1 MILLKEGA
9 LKKSKNILI
18 VIDSI
23 DVNDSSGSK
32 ANVALIKNL
41 AQAGFSIKVYHYS
54 QKQIELPNIMCVSIS
69 ESKASVMYLLSRIQ
83 RVFLRITKL
92 NINPTIEKLFGFS
105 FIFFNDVNSIK
116 TALLEEIEFEPDWVL
131 TLSKASSFRP
141 HAALLAMAKWH
152 SKWLA
157 YVHDPYPMHSYPR
170 PYDWVESGHQ
180 FKRDFFV
187 DITRK
192 SKYLLYPSQL
202 LADWMQSYYPDQ
214 LGKAVIVPHQISNES
229 VDMNLLPDYLN
240 PNEFT
245 VLHAGNMM
253 SARNPTALIEAFE
266 RFLKQNPSAK
276 IHSKLFFVGNS
287 SFYDYYIKEKQQTIP
302 QLFLSD
308 GYVPFQTVLT
318 MQRVASV
325 NVILEALGPIS
336 PFLPGKFPHCIQT
349 KRPILLLGPFYSES
363 RRLLGEDYPYWSA
376 INDIEKINLHIN
388 TLYNRWLESKNGVMD
403 REDLVEYL
411 SVENLQ
417 KTITE
422 LKL

>member
-1 MILLKEGA
+1 MKILL
-9 LKKSKNILI
+9 
-18 VIDSI
+18 VVDSI

-32 ANVALIKNL
+32 ANVALIQNL
-41 AQAGFSIKVYHYS
+41 KESGFEILVYHYS
-54 QKQIELPNIMCVSIS
+54 RKEIHLQGITCVSIKEIKFS
-69 ESKASVMYLLSRIQ
+69 WLYLLSRSQ
-83 RVFLRITKL
+83 RKITRITKIHF
-92 NINPTIEKLFGFS
+92 NTRIDKLFGFS

-116 TALLEEIEFEPDWVL
+116 KALKKEMEFEPDWVL

-141 HAALLAMAKWH
+141 HAALFNIPKWH

-170 PYDWVESGHQ
+170 PYDWVEPGHQ

-187 DITRK
+187 AITEK
-192 SKYLLYPSQL
+192 SKYLLYPSKL
-202 LADWMQSYYPDQ
+202 LAEWMRSYYPEQ
-214 LGKAVIVPHQISNES
+214 HGKTVIVPHQISNEA

-240 PNEFT
+240 PNDFNI
-245 VLHAGNMM
+245 LHAGNMM

-266 RFLKQNPSAK
+266 RFLEENPKAK
-276 IHSKLFFVGNS
+276 LHSKLLFIGNPS
-287 SFYDYYIKEKQQTIP
+287 CFDDYIKEKQQTMP

-308 GYVPFQTVLT
+308 GYVPFNTVQA
-318 MQRVASV
+318 MQQAASV

-363 RRLLGEDYPYWSA
+363 RRLLGENYPFWSA
-376 INDIEKINLHIN
+376 INDIEKIQAHIN
-388 TLYNRWLESKNGVMD
+388 ALYRRWLENKNVLMN
-403 REDLVEYL
+403 REDLMEYL

-417 KTITE
+417 KTIKE
-422 LKL
+422 LK